1 MDYNNNDIIIA
12 RATPVGKSALA
23 IIRVSGNSL
32 EKIITFFFNHTPLKP
47 NLMQLNNIKVG
58 GKGNVI
64 DSCMVVYYKSPKS
77 FTGEDMLELFCHG
90 NDRIVENIIRE
101 FLLLNIRI
109 AYPGEFSY
117 RSFKNGKID
126 LLQAESIASKIN
138 QNSDQ
143 YGVALQ
149 NLESGFTSKKLQ
161 DLRGA
166 VLNLRSILE
175 YELDFNEEEITHLGV
190 EEIKQQFKA
199 IIKKIEQVL
208 SWSVRLQKIEQG
220 YRVVFLG
227 VPNVGK
233 STLFNRLVG
242 EDRAIVT
249 EIKGTTRDLL
259 ESQIYIKGVPFVFY
273 DTAGYRVAEDTIE
286 KIGVNKTKGA
296 IQDADIVLLLDDYN
310 PAKQY
315 EKLIQEGLSLIDK
328 RLLFIK
334 TKCDSGVK
342 NHTDNIIE
350 ISCEKDLGIDKL
362 LTELFTLC
370 GEGLEKESATNIA
383 LCNMR
388 QINLLNQIHCVFLE
402 ALGSLDRLESMD
414 LVASQLKD
422 ATDAF
427 DELLGKLAPNEV
439 LNNIFKGFCVGK

>member
-32 EKIITFFFNHTPLKP
+32 EKIITFFFNHTSLKP

-161 DLRGA
+161 DLKGA

-315 EKLIQEGLSLIDK
+315 EKLIQEGLSLTDK

-334 TKCDSGVK
+334 TKCDLGVK

-350 ISCEKDLGIDKL
+350 ISC
-362 LTELFTLC
+362 
-370 GEGLEKESATNIA
+370 
-383 LCNMR
+383 
-388 QINLLNQIHCVFLE
+388 
-402 ALGSLDRLESMD
+402 
-414 LVASQLKD
+414 
-422 ATDAF
+422 
-427 DELLGKLAPNEV
+427 
-439 LNNIFKGFCVGK
+439 